1 MQEQQIL
8 IQMIALSRKKL
19 EMLTDLKVLSDKQN
33 KAFQDKAMDDIEKIL
48 NKKDESIAYIQKLD
62 DAFLSASEAIKKQL
76 GIENLSAL
84 EQTNLKGKKELKSL
98 IEEINETVEAI
109 IRLDQES
116 YDSASML
123 KNQVGEKIKGVNAGK
138 KVATA
143 YTVKLSNSPSYFF
156 DKKK

>member
-19 EMLTDLKVLSDKQN
+19 EMLTDLKVLSEKQN
-33 KAFQDKAMDDIEKIL
+33 KAFRDKAMDDIEKIL

-62 DAFLSASEAIKKQL
+62 DAFLSTSEAIKKQL

-84 EQTNLKGKKELKSL
+84 SQTNLKGKKELKSL
-98 IEEINETVEAI
+98 IEEINEMVEAI

-123 KNQVGEKIKGVNAGK
+123 KNEVGEKIKGVNAGK

-143 YTVKLSNSPSYFF
+143 YTVKPSNSPSYFF